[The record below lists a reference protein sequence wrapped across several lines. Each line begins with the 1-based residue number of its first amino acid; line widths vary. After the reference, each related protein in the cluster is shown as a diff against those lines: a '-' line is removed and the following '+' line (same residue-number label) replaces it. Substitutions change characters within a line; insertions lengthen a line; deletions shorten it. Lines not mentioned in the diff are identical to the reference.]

1 MESRLQDLEERHVS
15 VYRELLTA
23 LDELYLLRK
32 GIRPEDETL
41 LAVRHQLQS
50 SLTMTAPM
58 MSAMNGKTALDKRL
72 LKLMQENHKLD
83 AEVAAHQD
91 EKLRL
96 MRELGKERVRYKE
109 LVSNAHEL
117 TERQARAQGFG
128 GLRTS
133 RGLQDANTSTDREE
147 QGNGGQNSG
156 ERDSTAEAS
165 PEQRDKSQIERE
177 NEALSE
183 LLVGMIVHGG
193 YLGTNKLF
201 DEWLERL

>member
-1 MESRLQDLEERHVS
+1 MESRLQELEERHVS

-32 GIRPEDETL
+32 GIQPEDETL
-41 LAVRHQLQS
+41 LVVRRKLQS

-72 LKLMQENHKLD
+72 TRLMKENHELD

-96 MRELGKERVRYKE
+96 LRELSDERMRYKE
-109 LVSNAHEL
+109 LVNNAREL
-117 TERQARAQGFG
+117 TERQAHAQGIG
-128 GLRTS
+128 ELRMP
-133 RGLQDANTSTDREE
+133 RGRQDANKSTDSDLYDSSE
-147 QGNGGQNSG
+147 QG
-156 ERDSTAEAS
+156 DSTEAGS
-165 PEQRDKSQIERE
+165 EQRDKAQIERE
-177 NEALSE
+177 NEALRE

-193 YLGTNKLF
+193 YLGTNKVF
-201 DEWLERL
+201 DEWLGDL